1 MTGVAFTVY
10 VDNEPSYFDFF
21 YCPNFNLTFLWPNS
35 MSRFELSQKYKT
47 KRKMTEKY
55 NKKKLHVLH
64 QTFYFDLK
72 IYFTYFLV
80 IDFEKRVKVI

>member
-1 MTGVAFTVY
+1 
-10 VDNEPSYFDFF
+10 
-21 YCPNFNLTFLWPNS
+21 
-35 MSRFELSQKYKT
+35 
-47 KRKMTEKY
+47 MTEKY

-80 IDFEKRVKVI
+80 IDFDKRVKVILKGE